1 MSITNIAGFIKGYMV
16 IYAEG
21 FFCER
26 FLNICMRRGIYLWNV
41 RRMGE
46 NRICACISIQGFRE
60 IRQVARKTRTHITV
74 RRRYGLPFLMHRYR
88 RRKPVIIGV
97 VLFFVLLWYLST
109 HIMGIDVVGNERIA
123 ETEIISGLKNFG
135 VYHGAAASKID
146 EKLVK
151 NQMMTR
157 FDDIAW
163 IGVNIK
169 GSRVYIEVRER
180 LDTHVE
186 VDRNMPCDIVAAK
199 QGLVRLMEVK
209 NGQTMV
215 KVGQLVEQGDLLV
228 SGVMDSEKKGMRY
241 VHSFGEVFA
250 ETSYKKTREYPFE
263 YIEKIYTG
271 EEKSRYSISVLGKE
285 IRLFLKDSQPFEY
298 CDKKEENNEWRAP
311 VSFIPS
317 IFVNSRKY
325 IEYNPESRVR
335 TLDEAVE
342 LGRQELSAELE
353 KEIPQSAE
361 VLDVKVTYL
370 PVGEKGVS
378 VTVEYLC
385 REDIGVQRPIDKIE
399 NLNYDIIEKE

>member
-1 MSITNIAGFIKGYMV
+1 MSITNIAGFIKGYMI

-74 RRRYGLPFLMHRYR
+74 SRRYGLPFLLHRYR
-88 RRKPVIIGV
+88 KRKTVLVGIA
-97 VLFFVLLWYLST
+97 LFFVLLWYLST
-109 HIMGIDVVGNERIA
+109 HIMGIDVVGNERIDSA
-123 ETEIISGLKNFG
+123 EIVSELKNFG
-135 VYHGAAASKID
+135 IYHGAAVRKID

-169 GSRVYIEVRER
+169 GSRAYIEVRER

-186 VDRNMPCDIVAAK
+186 VDRDMPCDIVAAK
-199 QGLVRLMEVK
+199 QGLVRLLEVK

-215 KVGQLVEQGDLLV
+215 KTGQMVEAGDLLV
-228 SGVMDSEKKGMRY
+228 SGVVDSEKKGMRY
-241 VHSFGEVFA
+241 VHSFGEIFA
-250 ETSYKKTREYPFE
+250 ETVYKKTREYPFR
-263 YIEKIYTG
+263 YTEKIYTG
-271 EEKSRYSISVLGKE
+271 EEKLRHSVSVLGKE
-285 IRLFLKDSQPFEY
+285 FKLFLKDTQPFEY
-298 CDKKEENNEWRAP
+298 CDKIEESTEYRAP

-317 IFVNSRKY
+317 VFVDSSKY
-325 IEYNPESRVR
+325 LEYTPKEHVR
-335 TLDEAVE
+335 TPDETVE
-342 LGRQELSAELE
+342 FGKNELSAELE
-353 KEIPQSAE
+353 KEVPQSAE
-361 VLDVKVTYL
+361 ILDVKVSYL
-370 PVGEKGVS
+370 PVGDKGVS

>member
-26 FLNICMRRGIYLWNV
+26 FLNICMRRGIYLWNI
-41 RRMGE
+41 RRMGK

-60 IRQVARKTRTHITV
+60 IRQVARKTRTHIIV
-74 RRRYGLPFLMHRYR
+74 HRRYGLPFLMHRYR
-88 RRKPVIIGV
+88 RRKPVVIGV
-97 VLFFVLLWYLST
+97 ALFFVLLWYLST

-123 ETEIISGLKNFG
+123 EAAIISELKSFG
-135 VYHGAAASKID
+135 VYHGAAVGKID

-169 GSRVYIEVRER
+169 GSRAYIEVRER

-186 VDRNMPCDIVAAK
+186 VDRNVPCDIVAAK
-199 QGLVRLMEVK
+199 QGLVRLLEVK

-215 KVGQLVEQGDLLV
+215 KTGQLVEKGDLLV
-228 SGVMDSEKKGMRY
+228 SGVVDSEKKGMRY

-263 YIEKIYTG
+263 YVEKIYTG
-271 EEKSRYSISVLGKE
+271 KEKSKYSLSILGKE

-298 CDKKEENNEWRAP
+298 CDKTQDSSEYRAP

-317 IFVNSRKY
+317 VFVNSRKY
-325 IEYNPESRVR
+325 IEYTPQKRVR
-335 TLDEAVE
+335 TMDEAVE
-342 LGRQELSAELE
+342 LGKNELSAELE
-353 KEIPQSAE
+353 KEVPQSAE
-361 VLDVKVTYL
+361 ILDVNVTYL

>member
-46 NRICACISIQGFRE
+46 NRLCACISIQGFRE

-88 RRKPVIIGV
+88 RRKPVIVGV

-109 HIMGIDVVGNERIA
+109 HIVGIDVAGNQRIA
-123 ETEIISGLKNFG
+123 STEIIRELKNFG
-135 VYHGAAASKID
+135 IYHGAAVGKID

-169 GSRVYIEVRER
+169 GSRAYIEVRER

-186 VDRNMPCDIVAAK
+186 VDRDVPCDIVAAK
-199 QGLVRLMEVK
+199 QGLVRLLEVK

-215 KVGQLVEQGDLLV
+215 KVGQLVEKGDLLV
-228 SGVMDSEKKGMRY
+228 SGVIDSEKKGMRY

-271 EEKSRYSISVLGKE
+271 EEKSRYSLSVLGKE
-285 IRLFLKDSQPFEY
+285 IRLFLKDSQPFEH
-298 CDKKEENNEWRAP
+298 CDKTQNSNEYRAP

-317 IFVNSRKY
+317 VFVNSLKY
-325 IEYNPESRVR
+325 IEYTPESRVR

-353 KEIPQSAE
+353 KEVPQSAE
-361 VLDVKVTYL
+361 ILDVNVTYL
-370 PVGEKGVS
+370 PVGKKGVS
-378 VTVEYLC
+378 VMVEYLC

-399 NLNYDIIEKE
+399 NLNYDIIEQE

>member
-88 RRKPVIIGV
+88 KRKPVVIGM

-109 HIMGIDVVGNERIA
+109 HIMGIDVAGNERIA
-123 ETEIISGLKNFG
+123 ETEIISELKNFG
-135 VYHGAAASKID
+135 VYHGAAVRKID

-180 LDTHVE
+180 LDTHVD
-186 VDRNMPCDIVAAK
+186 VDRDMPCDIVAAK
-199 QGLVRLMEVK
+199 QGLVKLLEVK

-228 SGVMDSEKKGMRY
+228 SGVVDSEKKGMRY

-271 EEKSRYSISVLGKE
+271 AEKSKYSFSVLGKE
-285 IRLFLKDSQPFEY
+285 IRLFLKDVQPFEY
-298 CDKKEENNEWRAP
+298 CDKTEESSEWRAP

-317 IFVNSRKY
+317 IYVKTNKY
-325 IEYNPESRVR
+325 LEYTPQKQTR
-335 TLDEAVE
+335 TLEEAVE

-353 KEIPQSAE
+353 KEVPQSAE
-361 VLDVKVTYL
+361 IIDVRVTYL

-399 NLNYDIIEKE
+399 NLNYDILEEE